1 MLNQEN
7 EKNVPI
13 YKIEL
18 VGNPNSCIIRINNQK
33 YCALLDSGAEV
44 SLVHSRIYNCLRDK
58 PKLKKQ
64 SALLQ
69 SVKGDSIDV
78 DGCALLKYAIGKEK
92 QEHEFF
98 IVQQMN
104 RNIILGRDWL
114 KQFGVHM
121 YYDLGCIRVGKSYIK
136 LEEDLHISSIVRLAT
151 KTQIKP
157 QTAKFCMCKVKGN
170 KQALHNRLHQVIP
183 SENSILNQEPGLL
196 AFNSIVKTT
205 KQGKFFVLVI
215 NSTNKHI
222 TLREGSKIGMIE
234 PVREF
239 DFVNVRD
246 NLAPKTGLSPK
257 VSSFTEIK
265 QKIDTQSTFKETVE
279 EIVRHNLDLFAEK
292 DTDLGKTQT
301 IKMTIDTGDHP
312 L

>member
-7 EKNVPI
+7 KKNMPR

-18 VGNPNSCIIRINNQK
+18 AGNPNSCIIRINNQK
-33 YCALLDSGAEV
+33 YHALLDSGAEV
-44 SLVHSRIYNCLRDK
+44 SFVHSRIYNCLRHK

-64 SALLQ
+64 NALLQ

-78 DGCALLKYAIGKEK
+78 DGCALLKYEIDKEK

-98 IVQQMN
+98 IVPQIN

-114 KQFGVHM
+114 KQFGVCM

-136 LEEDLHISSIVRLAT
+136 LEEDLYISSIVRLAT

-157 QTAKFCMCKVKGN
+157 QTTKFCLCKVKGN
-170 KQALHNRLHQVIP
+170 KQALYNRLHQVIP

-196 AFNSIVKTT
+196 ADNSIIKTT
-205 KQGKFFVLVI
+205 KQVKFFVLVI

-222 TLREGSKIGMIE
+222 TLKEGSKIGMIE
-234 PVREF
+234 PVREC

-246 NLAPKTGLSPK
+246 NLAPKTGSSPK
-257 VSSFTEIK
+257 VSSFTEI
-265 QKIDTQSTFKETVE
+265 
-279 EIVRHNLDLFAEK
+279 
-292 DTDLGKTQT
+292 
-301 IKMTIDTGDHP
+301 
-312 L
+312 